1 MSKQSITQ
9 WLRRALQAISWI
21 GLALSL
27 LTLIVSAPH
36 LIQVGGGIRMVLG
49 NVTQFA
55 WTLALLLLVFA
66 KTRTIGARPLIGAA
80 LAGFFGIGALAVL
93 IGKPFVDHLGKNSAF
108 VLVVF
113 APLAEELSKLLPVAV
128 FLLLSARNK
137 RWRPSVGD
145 AVLFGV
151 TVASG
156 FTVYENILYS
166 RGTEGGWLAN
176 LPFSSVLPFI
186 TSHGP
191 MLVGTHVVYTGLA
204 SLALAV
210 TVIYRRRF
218 RFARFALPVALAITV
233 IEHATVNR
241 LTLVGWF
248 DAPPLWAR
256 LTQLLTL
263 QGHLSTLLFIVG
275 VATVAI
281 YETRMIQRGGV
292 GLPAAVRLRDI
303 VSSLR
308 TSPRLASLA
317 QLLRRLRYESMRRS
331 AILAAAQTNGA
342 APDAEASAAVKWFYG
357 KTGLPIGAP
366 A

>member
-1 MSKQSITQ
+1 MSKQSIKQ
-9 WLRRALQAISWI
+9 GLRRTLQAISWI

-36 LIQVGGGIRMVLG
+36 LIQEGGGIGMILG
-49 NVTQFA
+49 NVAQFA

-66 KTRTIGARPLIGAA
+66 KTRTIGARALIGAA
-80 LAGFFGIGALAVL
+80 LAGFFGIGALTVL
-93 IGKPFVDHLGKNSAF
+93 IGKPFVDHLGKDSAF
-108 VLVVF
+108 LAVVF
-113 APLAEELSKLLPVAV
+113 APLTEELSKLLPVAV
-128 FLLLSARNK
+128 FLLLSARNQ

-151 TVASG
+151 TIASG
-156 FTVYENILYS
+156 FTVYENILYT

-186 TSHGP
+186 TAHGS

-218 RFARFALPVALAITV
+218 RFALFALPVALAITM

-241 LTLVGWF
+241 LTFVGWF
-248 DAPPLWAR
+248 EAPPLWAR
-256 LTQLLTL
+256 LTQTLTL
-263 QGHLSTLLFIVG
+263 HGHLSMLLFIAG
-275 VATVAI
+275 VVTVAI
-281 YETRMIQRGGV
+281 YETRMIQRGSL
-292 GLPAAVRLRDI
+292 GLPAALGLRDI
-303 VSSLR
+303 VICLR
-308 TSPRLASLA
+308 SSPRLASLA

-331 AILAAAQTNGA
+331 AILAAAQISGA
-342 APDAEASAAVKWFYG
+342 APDAETRTAVQWFYD